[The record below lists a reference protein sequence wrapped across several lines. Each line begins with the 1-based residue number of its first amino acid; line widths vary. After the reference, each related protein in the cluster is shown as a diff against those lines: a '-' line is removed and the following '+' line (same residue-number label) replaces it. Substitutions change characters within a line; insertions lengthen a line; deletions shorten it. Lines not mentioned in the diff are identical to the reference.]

1 MYILCAPHGVVKT
14 LFRRDNRRVKFS
26 RRLTAFLL
34 IAILVVWAD
43 NKPVPMPA
51 ATHAKTYPAH
61 DAHSTEAVTV
71 ALDPYDMAD
80 KANIFSVH
88 YSEEG
93 LLPMF
98 LVITND
104 GEQPIA
110 LSGMKAQLVTVN
122 RTKISPATVDD
133 IYRRLSR
140 PSTSTSPSPLPF
152 PRKKVKGGVGKQ
164 AMEEI
169 QSAQFGARAV
179 EPHTTQSGFL
189 FFDVSGISTPLAGA
203 HFYLTGVRDSKG
215 DELMY
220 FEIPLENYL
229 SAPQA
234 AKPN

>member
-1 MYILCAPHGVVKT
+1 MFC
-14 LFRRDNRRVKFS
+14 RKFKS
-26 RRLTAFLL
+26 TAFQVAL
-34 IAILVVWAD
+34 IGVLVLTVNFCAAAKD
-43 NKPVPMPA
+43 FAMPKA
-51 ATHAKTYPAH
+51 QPAKSYPAH
-61 DAHSTEAVTV
+61 DAHSTELVTV

-80 KANIFSVH
+80 KADIFSIH

-93 LLPMF
+93 LLPIF

-122 RTKISPATVDD
+122 RTKMSPATVDD

-140 PSTSTSPSPLPF
+140 PSTSTAPSPLPF
-152 PRKKVKGGVGKQ
+152 PRKKVKGAVGKQ
-164 AMEEI
+164 ALEEI

-179 EPHTTQSGFL
+179 EPHTSQVGFL
-189 FFDVSGISTPLAGA
+189 FFDVSGVSTPLAGA

-229 SAPQA
+229 SAPQP

>member
-1 MYILCAPHGVVKT
+1 MVSRKLKWICVQTAAIALLGLTVALCAVARDFVVPK
-14 LFRRDNRRVKFS
+14 
-26 RRLTAFLL
+26 AQ
-34 IAILVVWAD
+34 
-43 NKPVPMPA
+43 P
-51 ATHAKTYPAH
+51 AKTYPAH

-140 PSTSTSPSPLPF
+140 PSTSTAPSPLPF
-152 PRKKVKGGVGKQ
+152 PRKKVKGTVGKQ
-164 AMEEI
+164 ALDEI

-229 SAPQA
+229 SAPPPP
-234 AKPN
+234 KPN

>member
-1 MYILCAPHGVVKT
+1 MLMVSRKLKWICVQTAAIALLGLTVALCAVARDFVVPK
-14 LFRRDNRRVKFS
+14 
-26 RRLTAFLL
+26 AQ
-34 IAILVVWAD
+34 
-43 NKPVPMPA
+43 P
-51 ATHAKTYPAH
+51 AKTYPSH

-88 YSEEG
+88 YGEEG

>member
-1 MYILCAPHGVVKT
+1 MLM
-14 LFRRDNRRVKFS
+14 FS
-26 RRLTAFLL
+26 RRLKWICVQTAAIALL
-34 IAILVVWAD
+34 GLTVALCAVARDFVVPKAQ
-43 NKPVPMPA
+43 PA
-51 ATHAKTYPAH
+51 KSYPAH
-61 DAHSTEAVTV
+61 DAHPTEAVTV

-179 EPHTTQSGFL
+179 EPHSTQSGFL

-203 HFYLTGVRDSKG
+203 HFYLTGVRDSNG

-229 SAPQA
+229 SAPQPT
-234 AKPN
+234 KPN

>member
-1 MYILCAPHGVVKT
+1 MVSRKLKWICVQTAAIALLGLTVALCAVARDFVVPK
-14 LFRRDNRRVKFS
+14 
-26 RRLTAFLL
+26 AQ
-34 IAILVVWAD
+34 
-43 NKPVPMPA
+43 P
-51 ATHAKTYPAH
+51 AKTYPAH

-122 RTKISPATVDD
+122 RTKMSPATVDD

-140 PSTSTSPSPLPF
+140 PSTSATPSPLPF

-179 EPHTTQSGFL
+179 EPHSTQSGFL

-203 HFYLTGVRDSKG
+203 HFYLTGVRDSNG

-229 SAPQA
+229 SAPQPT
-234 AKPN
+234 KPN

>member
-1 MYILCAPHGVVKT
+1 MIMFCGRLKSIGFLTVVIAV
-14 LFRRDNRRVKFS
+14 LV
-26 RRLTAFLL
+26 LTATFR
-34 IAILVVWAD
+34 AAAKDFV
-43 NKPVPMPA
+43 MPKA
-51 ATHAKTYPAH
+51 QPAKSYPAH
-61 DAHSTEAVTV
+61 DSHPTEAVTV

-80 KANIFSVH
+80 KADIFSVH
-88 YSEEG
+88 YGEEG
-93 LLPMF
+93 LLPIF
-98 LVITND
+98 VVITND

-122 RTKISPATVDD
+122 RTKMSPATVDD

-140 PSTSTSPSPLPF
+140 PSTSTAPSPLPF
-152 PRKKVKGGVGKQ
+152 PRKKVKGAVGKQ
-164 AMEEI
+164 ALEEI

-179 EPHTTQSGFL
+179 EPHTTQAGFL
-189 FFDVSGISTPLAGA
+189 FFDVSGVSTPLAGA

-229 SAPQA
+229 SAPQP

>member
-1 MYILCAPHGVVKT
+1 MVMFCRKLKSVS
-14 LFRRDNRRVKFS
+14 F
-26 RRLTAFLL
+26 LTAV
-34 IAILVVWAD
+34 IAVLVLTATFCAAAKDFV
-43 NKPVPMPA
+43 MPKA
-51 ATHAKTYPAH
+51 QPAKSYPAH
-61 DAHSTEAVTV
+61 DSHAAEAVTV

-80 KANIFSVH
+80 KADIFSVH

-93 LLPMF
+93 LLPIF

-110 LSGMKAQLVTVN
+110 LSGMKAQLVSVN
-122 RTKISPATVDD
+122 RTKMSPATVDD

-140 PSTSTSPSPLPF
+140 PSTSTAPSPLPF
-152 PRKKVKGGVGKQ
+152 PRKKVKGTVGKQ
-164 AMEEI
+164 ALEEI
-169 QSAQFGARAV
+169 QRAQFGARAV
-179 EPHTTQSGFL
+179 EPHTTQAGFL

-203 HFYLTGVRDSKG
+203 RFYLTGVRDGKG

-229 SAPQA
+229 GAPQP